1 MPWIRSRPFRQE
13 PPVRTREAAAPFAF
27 SPGPRAWR
35 VRHIL
40 PAWRRT
46 AAERAWYG
54 SSPIAKTG
62 RSCKRSCRRRSFILM
77 TKKTPLPRSKR
88 RPSGASAVAVGPG
101 LRQGTDAAALLLS
114 CLFLCKEKKIPC
126 VIDADG
132 INLLAAQY
140 HKKETQALFSEK
152 PLPFVLTPHPGEM
165 ARLFAAVTGETAS
178 VSRDSCV
185 SAHIQQ
191 ANRRR
196 SRLCLPFKRRAHGH
210 KRRRSGFYKSHG
222 ISRPIHGRLR

>member
-77 TKKTPLPRSKR
+77 TKKTPLPRSK
-88 RPSGASAVAVGPG
+88 
-101 LRQGTDAAALLLS
+101 AAAKR
-114 CLFLCKEKKIPC
+114 CL
-126 VIDADG
+126 
-132 INLLAAQY
+132 
-140 HKKETQALFSEK
+140 
-152 PLPFVLTPHPGEM
+152 
-165 ARLFAAVTGETAS
+165 R
-178 VSRDSCV
+178 R
-185 SAHIQQ
+185 
-191 ANRRR
+191 RRR
-196 SRLCLPFKRRAHGH
+196 SRDFAKGRTPRRCFSPAFSFVKKRRSPASSTRTGSISLRRSIIRR
-210 KRRRSGFYKSHG
+210 KRRLCFRKSRFLSS
-222 ISRPIHGRLR
+222 SRRIPGKWRVFLPL